1 MNNAEALKMRNITK
15 ENKELEKLLEEVND
29 DRVYGIKVNNVY
41 LKGELFDE
49 TIEFLAYKISEVIE
63 KIKQENME
71 KSKTDEKVND
81 FIIAYESLM
90 SQALM
95 LKKEE
100 LAEIIKKIS
109 CNSKFP
115 LPSICMK

>member
-49 TIEFLAYKISEVIE
+49 TIEFLAKKIPEVIE
-63 KIKQENME
+63 KIKQENMK

-90 SQALM
+90 

-100 LAEIIKKIS
+100 LEEIIKKIS

-115 LPSICMK
+115 LPSICTK